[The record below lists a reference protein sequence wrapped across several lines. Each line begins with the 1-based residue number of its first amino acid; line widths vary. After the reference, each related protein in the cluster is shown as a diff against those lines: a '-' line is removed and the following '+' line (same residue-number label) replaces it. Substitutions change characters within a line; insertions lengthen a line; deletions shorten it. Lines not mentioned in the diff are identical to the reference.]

1 MTDNVEQNQRSLSG
15 AAGAAVTTRCQR
27 HPGSLL
33 DENAEHL
40 LCERATMERI
50 KARRLLLPDLAHNDA
65 PTVPDSAATRESTA
79 AFAAAQKRLDT
90 MPTGVHVLVPAQI
103 VSSRR

>member
-1 MTDNVEQNQRSLSG
+1 
-15 AAGAAVTTRCQR
+15 
-27 HPGSLL
+27 
-33 DENAEHL
+33 
-40 LCERATMERI
+40 MERI

-90 MPTGVHVLVPAQI
+90 MFTGVQVLVPAQI
-103 VSSRR
+103 VSSLR

>member
-1 MTDNVEQNQRSLSG
+1 MV
-15 AAGAAVTTRCQR
+15 AAATTRSQR

-79 AFAAAQKRLDT
+79 AFAEAVGHDAHRG
-90 MPTGVHVLVPAQI
+90 PRTGARADRQLSQVTT
-103 VSSRR
+103 STWMRC